1 MSPTLFNIFLDDID
15 EEWKRRKEGGVT
27 IGNRK
32 IFGLKFA
39 DDSDGSR
46 KCGRNEG
53 NVKSV
58 REIYGKKL
66 FRS

>member
-39 DDSDGSR
+39 DDIAMVAGSAV
-46 KCGRNEG
+46 GM
-53 NVKSV
+53 
-58 REIYGKKL
+58 REMLKALGK
-66 FRS
+66 